1 LRSWEREP
9 QGRQTQAGVA
19 PGPLTGVGEAN
30 GRGGQAVAVALRGE
44 PNSRRG
50 SRRNLFL
57 RVGHVEENRAAV
69 PNGEAGALEA
79 SKALLGVQKKPL

>member
-1 LRSWEREP
+1 MRSWEQEP
-9 QGRQTQAGVA
+9 QERQTQAGVA
-19 PGPLTGVGEAN
+19 PDPRKRFREAN

-50 SRRNLFL
+50 SRRDLSL
-57 RVGHVEENRAAV
+57 RAWHDEEDRAAV

-79 SKALLGVQKKPL
+79 KKALLDGQNKPL

>member
-1 LRSWEREP
+1 
-9 QGRQTQAGVA
+9 
-19 PGPLTGVGEAN
+19 
-30 GRGGQAVAVALRGE
+30 VAVALRGE

-57 RVGHVEENRAAV
+57 RAWHVEEDRAAV

-79 SKALLGVQKKPL
+79 KKALLGGQNKPL